1 MGRDQE
7 GSTPVPLH
15 LCVFVFILFMFVTIS
30 WYGSYEPV
38 IEGFTDQFKLAL
50 MASPLLLLLAVHFLS
65 DDGGVV
71 GGIKMSS
78 LIPLNERESL
88 YRAGGTPWG
97 VAFMLVFL
105 FFMVS
110 YQSKFQERWFPL
122 R

>member
-1 MGRDQE
+1 MGRDHE
-7 GSTPVPLH
+7 ENPPVPLH
-15 LCVFVFILFMFVTIS
+15 LCVFVFILLMFVTIS
-30 WYGSYEPV
+30 WYASYEPV
-38 IEGFTDQFKLAL
+38 IEGFTDQLKLAL

-65 DDGGVV
+65 NGEGGRMVT
-71 GGIKMSS
+71 S

-105 FFMVS
+105 FLMVS
-110 YQSKFQERWFPL
+110 FQSQFQERWFTL

>member
-7 GSTPVPLH
+7 GSPPVPLH
-15 LCVFVFILFMFVTIS
+15 LCVFVLILLMFVTIS
-30 WYGSYEPV
+30 WYVSYEPV
-38 IEGFTDQFKLAL
+38 IEGFTYQFKLAL

-65 DDGGVV
+65 DDGGV
-71 GGIKMSS
+71 GGMMTS
-78 LIPLNERESL
+78 LIHLNERESL

-110 YQSKFQERWFPL
+110 YQSQLQERWFPL

>member
-1 MGRDQE
+1 MGRDHD
-7 GSTPVPLH
+7 GSPPVPLH
-15 LCVFVFILFMFVTIS
+15 LCVFVLILLMFVTIS
-30 WYGSYEPV
+30 WYASYEPV
-38 IEGFTDQFKLAL
+38 IEGFTDQLKLAL

-65 DDGGVV
+65 NGEGGGMVT
-71 GGIKMSS
+71 S
-78 LIPLNERESL
+78 LLPLNERESL

-110 YQSKFQERWFPL
+110 YRSQFQERWFPL